1 MSALPPL
8 DLFVPGTVPYT
19 TAWDWQKQRL
29 AIMQRSE
36 RPDALLL
43 LSHPPVYTLGQ
54 GATPDF
60 RNFDPDTSDYEVH
73 RVERGGEVTY
83 HGPGQWVGYPLLN
96 LRRHHQDLHWYMRQL
111 EQVLINVLA
120 TFDLR
125 GERIDG
131 LTGVWVDGAKLGA
144 IGILATKW
152 ITWHGFSFNVCP
164 DLEDFS
170 RIVPCG
176 IGDRPVGSL
185 EQFVPG
191 ISMVEVQPLI
201 VSSFETVFSLQ
212 AREMDLDRWLGT
224 VTQIESQ

>member
-1 MSALPPL
+1 MPLPLPL
-8 DLFVPGTVPYT
+8 DLWLPGTVPYKI
-19 TAWDWQKQRL
+19 AWDWQKQRL
-29 AIMQRSE
+29 ASMQTDN

-43 LSHPPVYTLGQ
+43 LCHPPVYTLGQ

-60 RNFDPDTSDYEVH
+60 LKFDPDICEYEVH

-96 LRRHHQDLHWYMRQL
+96 LRRYQQDLHWYMRQL
-111 EQVLINVLA
+111 EQVLIDVLT
-120 TFDLR
+120 TFDIC

-131 LTGVWVDGAKLGA
+131 LTGVWVEGAKLGA
-144 IGILATKW
+144 IGIRATKW
-152 ITWHGFSFNVCP
+152 ITWHGFSLNVCP
-164 DLEDFS
+164 ELGDFS

-191 ISMVEVQPLI
+191 ISMEEVQPLI
-201 VSSFETVFSLQ
+201 ISSIEAVFGLQ
-212 AREMDLDRWLGT
+212 AREMDGERWLGS
-224 VTQIESQ
+224 VIHLEQ